1 MNLPRLIL
9 LFFCL
14 NAEAKIEAIIGPT
27 PLKDNPNFFV
37 KIPDSKESEIII
49 SRDEYIVSYNKF
61 RRVPNWVM
69 WKLDKSSMGGSGRS
83 NNFQQDSDLNTYLK
97 NHDEKFMAVN
107 ENEYKG
113 SCFDRGHQIPSAD
126 RTTSYETN
134 STTFFMSNMVPQTA
148 FLNRTIWENL
158 ESHTRELVKNQNK
171 KVYVIAGSIF
181 DEDFG
186 KIGPNKDIAVPS
198 KAFKVIYILDQNQ
211 NISDISKLT
220 PSISVIM
227 PNRLKDGSKP
237 DFKNGCTTDNE
248 VKKKAS
254 FIEKSQSQPW
264 EKYQAPISEIEEV
277 AGIDL

>member
-1 MNLPRLIL
+1 MNLSRFVL

-14 NAEAKIEAIIGPT
+14 NAEAKIEAVIGPT
-27 PLKDNPNFFV
+27 PINNNPNLFI
-37 KIPDSKESEIII
+37 KIPESKESEIII
-49 SRDEYIVSYNKF
+49 SREEYIVSYNKY

-69 WKLDKSSMGGSGRS
+69 WKLEKESMGNSGRS
-83 NNFQQDSDLNTYLK
+83 NNFQQDSDLNAYLK
-97 NHDEKFMAVN
+97 SHDNKYIAVN

-126 RTTSYETN
+126 RTTSYDTN

-148 FLNRTIWENL
+148 YLNRTIWENL
-158 ESHTRELVKNQNK
+158 ESHTRELVRVQNK

-211 NISDISKLT
+211 NIDDIKHLT

-248 VKKKAS
+248 IKKSRELKA
-254 FIEKSQSQPW
+254 IPETEIW
-264 EKYQAPISEIEEV
+264 EKYRAPISEIEDM